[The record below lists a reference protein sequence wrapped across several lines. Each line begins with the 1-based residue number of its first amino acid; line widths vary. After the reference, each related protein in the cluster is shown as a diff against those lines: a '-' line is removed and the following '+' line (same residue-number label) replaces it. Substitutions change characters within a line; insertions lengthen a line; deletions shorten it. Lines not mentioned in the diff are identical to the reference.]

1 MSLPFPTSAA
11 QPRTHDWRV
20 PRAPSESLRAPS
32 VRLVITAV
40 ERDDNEIVALH
51 GLNGKR
57 PWRLA
62 VQDAVAAARSGRYK
76 FEAEYQ
82 GERTRVELD
91 DGIVPR
97 LRARSLAHGDVFQLL
112 PDACVQQG

>member
-1 MSLPFPTSAA
+1 MSLPFPTNLA
-11 QPRTHDWRV
+11 QPLPHDPHV

-40 ERDDNEIVALH
+40 ERDDSEIVALH
-51 GLNGKR
+51 GLNGRR
-57 PWRLA
+57 PWRLP

-82 GERTRVELD
+82 GERTRVDLD
-91 DGIVPR
+91 DGLVPR
-97 LRARSLAHGDVFQLL
+97 LRARNATHGDVFSVL
-112 PDACVQQG
+112 PDACLQQG